1 MIQHVMWFLV
11 ITLISSLVYHA
22 LRVDCLKT
30 AALVGFKRFVSFAVI
45 GAAGGLLLYFFTR
58 WL

>member
-1 MIQHVMWFLV
+1 MIQHVLLFLF

-30 AALVGFKRFVSFAVI
+30 AALTGLQRFASFALI
-45 GAAGGLLLYFFTR
+45 GAVGGVMLWLFTR